1 MNERKVKKLI
11 YNYLEQYNTEYFQT
25 PRIDSIKIINS
36 TRTWGE
42 FETSVLYKQQRIL
55 KIEPALFDEK
65 ESLIKQTLYHEF
77 THMYD
82 STKFLSFDEKA
93 YMDIMQIYSE
103 VHASEVE
110 MDVVLDAQDKDLN
123 DYMNHALERVEDQF
137 IMPDGIV
144 PMDNTKFTYKIF
156 YYFVGKL
163 LSVHKHNLEYKYDFS
178 DKLNIEFI
186 LLFKEIINYFLNNT
200 EYDYS
205 TLIDFQ
211 HQMTSTILRNIKTHN
226 NEVRIKAKMK
236 ELGLDEIPSD
246 LYENLKNGI
255 FD

>member
-25 PRIDSIKIINS
+25 PKIDSIKIINS
-36 TRTWGE
+36 HRTWGE
-42 FETSVLYKQQRIL
+42 FETKVLYQQQRVL

-65 ESLIKQTLYHEF
+65 ERFIKQTLYHEF

-82 STKFLSFDEKA
+82 STKFLSFDEET
-93 YMDIMQIYSE
+93 YMNIMQIYSE
-103 VHASEVE
+103 VHASEIE
-110 MDVVLDAQDKDLN
+110 MDIILNAQDKDLN
-123 DYMNHALERVEDQF
+123 DYMNHELERVENQF
-137 IMPDGIV
+137 IMPNGIV

-163 LSVHKHNLEYKYDFS
+163 LSTYKHNLEYKYKFS
-178 DKLNIEFI
+178 DELNIEFI
-186 LLFKEIINYFLNNT
+186 LLFKEIINYFMDNA
-200 EYDYS
+200 EYDFL

-211 HQMTSTILRNIKTHN
+211 HQMKNTILRNIKIHN

>member
-1 MNERKVKKLI
+1 MNERKIKKLI
-11 YNYLEQYNTEYFQT
+11 YNYLKQYNIDYFQT
-25 PRIDSIKIINS
+25 PQIDNIKIINNPK
-36 TRTWGE
+36 TWGE
-42 FETSVLYKQQRIL
+42 FEASVLYKQQRIL

-65 ESLIKQTLYHEF
+65 ESFIKRILYHEF

-103 VHASEVE
+103 IHASEIE
-110 MDVVLDAQDKDLN
+110 MNVILDAQDKDLN
-123 DYMNHALERVEDQF
+123 NYMNHELKHVENQF

-163 LSVHKHNLEYKYDFS
+163 LSVHKHNLEYKYEFS
-178 DKLNIEFI
+178 NELNIEFI
-186 LLFKEIINYFLNNT
+186 LLFKEIINYFIDNSEYDFSILINFQRKMENTILNN
-200 EYDYS
+200 
-205 TLIDFQ
+205 
-211 HQMTSTILRNIKTHN
+211 IKIHN
-226 NEVRIKAKMK
+226 NEVRIKTKMK
-236 ELGLDEIPSD
+236 ELGLNEIPSD
-246 LYENLKNGI
+246 LYENLKIGI